1 MIPRIAFDPTAPAP
15 LDGIRVVDLSR
26 LVAGNMVSLQLA
38 DQGAEVIK
46 IEDPK
51 VGDPLRAWR
60 VNGLSLH
67 WKVYARNKKSLAIN
81 LRPQAGRDALL
92 DLLATSQVL
101 IENYRP
107 GTLEQMGLGPEVLH
121 ARNPGLVI
129 VRITGFGQDG
139 PYRDRPGF
147 GTLVEAM
154 SGFASKNGFGDRPP
168 VLPPLALADMVL
180 GLYGAYAV
188 MIALRVTERGGRG
201 QIIDLPL
208 LDPMISVLGP
218 EAASYRVSGEKPLR
232 TGSRSLTTSPRNV
245 YGTSDGRFIAISASI
260 QAMAERLFK
269 AIGRADMI
277 DDPRFRTNTDRV
289 GNIDACDG
297 IVADWIAARTLGDA
311 MAVSLYKSIP
321 YNFERDF
328 SPVSLLASSPFLIA
342 VHPSVPARNF
352 QEFLQLARAKPGS
365 LSYGSAGNGVS
376 SHLSGEALK
385 LAANINILH
394 VPYKGQAPA
403 MTDLLGGQIAF
414 MFANPVTTMP
424 HVRSGKLRALAVTS
438 PARFANAP
446 EIPTIAES
454 GVPGYEAETWFGIAA
469 PAGTPE
475 AVVNRLSAELAKIM
489 NGKDTRSGL
498 ESQGAIV
505 VANTPAE
512 FAKRIQADIA
522 KWRTVIRSANI
533 SLD

>member
-1 MIPRIAFDPTAPAP
+1 MIPRITFDPTAPAP

-60 VNGLSLH
+60 VKGLSLH

-107 GTLEQMGLGPEVLH
+107 GTLEQMGLGPDVLH
-121 ARNPGLVI
+121 ARNPSLII

-154 SGFASKNGFGDRPP
+154 SGFASKNGFDDRPP
-168 VLPPLALADMVL
+168 VLPPLAMADMVS

-188 MIALRVTERGGRG
+188 MVALRVAERGGKG
-201 QIIDLPL
+201 QTIDLPL
-208 LDPMISVLGP
+208 LEPMISVLGP
-218 EAASYRVSGEKPLR
+218 DAATYRVSGEKPRR

-260 QAMAERLFK
+260 QAMAERLFR

-289 GNIDACDG
+289 RHIDECDG
-297 IVADWIAARTLGDA
+297 IVAAWIAERTLADN
-311 MAVSLYKSIP
+311 MAV
-321 YNFERDF
+321 FEAAEVTATPIYEIDQ
-328 SPVSLLASSPFLIA
+328 LL
-342 VHPSVPARNF
+342 
-352 QEFLQLARAKPGS
+352 
-365 LSYGSAGNGVS
+365 
-376 SHLSGEALK
+376 
-385 LAANINILH
+385 
-394 VPYKGQAPA
+394 
-403 MTDLLGGQIAF
+403 DD
-414 MFANPVTTMP
+414 P
-424 HVRSGKLRALAVTS
+424 HVQARGVLVEAPDDEAGSVLMHNIIPRLSDTPGRLRS
-438 PARFANAP
+438 
-446 EIPTIAES
+446 
-454 GVPGYEAETWFGIAA
+454 AA
-469 PAGTPE
+469 PSLGQH
-475 AVVNRLSAELAKIM
+475 
-489 NGKDTRSGL
+489 TRSIL
-498 ESQGAIV
+498 ESIGYNA
-505 VANTPAE
+505 
-512 FAKRIQADIA
+512 AKLDALTEA
-522 KWRTVIRSANI
+522 GVI
-533 SLD
+533 LKED